1 MRSQELRQGLLRAPK
16 LAWDVLA
23 RGRYGFKY
31 DQVPMVACRMSL
43 AKRFN
48 LVRAGGNLLH
58 RRLSPWS
65 MPLHMQFEL
74 TNYCNLRCPVCPTGT
89 SSVNRPP
96 QAMEVDL
103 FERVMEEA
111 GPYLLTASLW
121 AWGEPLLHPRLE
133 RILQAARK
141 HDVITLLSTNGQ
153 CLDQDGVLD
162 ALIEEP
168 PDYLILAFDGL
179 TDETNSRYRVG
190 AKVSPI
196 LEGVRR
202 LAERKRERGLRKP
215 VLNMRYIVMKHNQ
228 HELPHLDEFARRNGF
243 ELLTIRNMFFIET
256 TCDGETAG
264 RLTPDAEVWRTCGY
278 AHGGNTPRGDF
289 ICLEPFWFPTVF
301 ADGTVVLCEQDYNA
315 ELALGRVS
323 GDVSFAS
330 LWRNRRA
337 AQLRKIIRN
346 DRQGVSFCRKCP
358 YLDRPITDFN
368 VEAHTI
374 RPTGA

>member
-264 RLTPDAEVWRTCGY
+264 RLTPDAEVG
-278 AHGGNTPRGDF
+278 TPRAA
-289 ICLEPFWFPTVF
+289 I
-301 ADGTVVLCEQDYNA
+301 
-315 ELALGRVS
+315 
-323 GDVSFAS
+323 SFAWS
-330 LWRNRRA
+330 RSGSPPSSRTARSCCASRTTMRNWPSA
-337 AQLRKIIRN
+337 ASREMSPSPAC
-346 DRQGVSFCRKCP
+346 G
-358 YLDRPITDFN
+358 
-368 VEAHTI
+368 A
-374 RPTGA
+374 TGAPPSFARSSVTTGRA